1 MVDWYRSELE
11 LIGGIRCIASGD
23 CHHVL
28 NLMVGLITALTR
40 WAGMLHYSSFTYLC
54 EEETLIKTVR
64 LSPHLAFSMLIHSL
78 SRAIRSGR

>member
-28 NLMVGLITALTR
+28 NLIGWSYNCVDPLGWYASLV
-40 WAGMLHYSSFTYLC
+40 SSF
-54 EEETLIKTVR
+54 
-64 LSPHLAFSMLIHSL
+64 SL
-78 SRAIRSGR
+78 PI